1 MKKRCKI
8 EVIKVLCNEDLAN
21 EYGKKGVTYCGY
33 HTVGQVIYSDGDK
46 PEELCGDAWTC
57 LKQYVIKLVEGDIN
71 FYNGEWVNRD
81 NLAIVSCNDGL
92 TPVVFKLE
100 RVD

>member
-1 MKKRCKI
+1 MQKRCRI
-8 EVIKVLCNEDLAN
+8 EVIKVMCNEDLAK
-21 EYGKKGVTYCGY
+21 EYGKKGIMYCSA
-33 HTVGQVIYSDGDK
+33 HKLGQVMYSDGTK
-46 PEELCGDAWTC
+46 PEELCRDAWIC
-57 LKQYVIKLVEGDIN
+57 IEWYVTKLVNEDIN
-71 FYNGEWVNRD
+71 FYNGDWVNRE